1 MAARLLPK
9 MQTDISLMSDARKI
23 IIDCKF
29 TPEATQTH
37 YDAETLRSAH
47 LFQISS
53 YLENQPDE
61 RFRNSCEGMLLYPT
75 VNKTLTASYTDN
87 GRVISIRTIKLNQS
101 WQGIHDDL
109 IALVA

>member
-1 MAARLLPK
+1 MRGRTRPPGAGA
-9 MQTDISLMSDARKI
+9 
-23 IIDCKF
+23 
-29 TPEATQTH
+29 
-37 YDAETLRSAH
+37 TLRSVH

-61 RFRNSCEGMLLYPT
+61 RFRNSCEGMLLYTT
-75 VNKTLTASYTDN
+75 VNKTLTASYTDK

-109 IALVA
+109 VALVA